1 MNKQELVSVVAE
13 KTGFTKKDLT
23 LVLEEFLGTM
33 TDALVEG
40 NEVSLFGFGKFV
52 VSEKAETTARNPKT
66 GLPVIVKAH
75 NVVRFKPSS
84 NLKNELNK

>member
-23 LVLEEFLGTM
+23 LILEEFLGAM

-40 NEVSLFGFGKFV
+40 NEVSLFGFGKFEI
-52 VSEKAETTARNPKT
+52 STRDSRNARNPQT
-66 GLPVIVKAH
+66 GEEILVPAH

-84 NLKNELNK
+84 NLKNLVK

>member
-23 LVLEEFLGTM
+23 LVLEEFLGAM
-33 TDALVEG
+33 TGALMEG

-52 VSEKAETTARNPKT
+52 VSEKAETTARNPQT
-66 GLPVIVKAH
+66 GAEVIVPKH
-75 NVVRFKPSS
+75 NVVRFRPASA
-84 NLKNELNK
+84 LKEAVK